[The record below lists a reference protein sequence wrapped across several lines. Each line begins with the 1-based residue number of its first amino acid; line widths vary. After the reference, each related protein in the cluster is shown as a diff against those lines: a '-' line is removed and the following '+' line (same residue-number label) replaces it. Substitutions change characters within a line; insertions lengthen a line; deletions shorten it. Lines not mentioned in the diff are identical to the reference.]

1 MSRVAKAIRDII
13 ANAVL
18 KGLRDVPRGPVTITR
33 VDVTRDFKQ
42 AKVFV
47 SIFVPDTKTGREAE
61 DFIDAILFAFED
73 STHEL
78 NQMVNKQLRLKHTP
92 VFEFVLDTGL
102 EKMARV
108 TEILD
113 GVRPK
118 TAGVGNSQVAKSDD
132 QDDQDDE

>member
-47 SIFVPDTKTGREAE
+47 SIFVPDTKTGRDAE
-61 DFIDAILFAFED
+61 DFIDTILFAFED

-92 VFEFVLDTGL
+92 VFEFVHDTGL

-118 TAGVGNSQVAKSDD
+118 TAAPVKSDD

>member
-1 MSRVAKAIRDII
+1 MSRVAKAIRDIV

-47 SIFVPDTKTGREAE
+47 SIFVPDSKTSQEAE
-61 DFIDAILFAFED
+61 DFVDTILFAFED

-78 NQMVNKQLRLKHTP
+78 NQMVNRQLRLKHTP
-92 VFEFVLDTGL
+92 VFEFVHDTGL

-113 GVRPK
+113 GVRAKNAGDTKSPK
-118 TAGVGNSQVAKSDD
+118 ENP
-132 QDDQDDE
+132 DDQDDE